1 MNVRSDDLRRW
12 TQQTNHSNPE
22 TLQCNCDGFCYLT
35 NIPRTVHRNDRRLFP
50 VRRFFLHG
58 EKFPRPPAIGTVYL
72 VFDVLIEFAHVF
84 MPLSHIKRP
93 GTAQFNGV
101 RSYNF
106 EVYDERIK
114 PRNLTKDLYVKEPLI
129 NQQFLQ
135 FISMYKQHIQ
145 IKKIKVQ
152 ENFSVLLPNGT
163 NFEIWIIIRE
173 MST

>member
-1 MNVRSDDLRRW
+1 MQLRWVLLFNQYSADCTQERS
-12 TQQTNHSNPE
+12 
-22 TLQCNCDGFCYLT
+22 
-35 NIPRTVHRNDRRLFP
+35 P
-50 VRRFFLHG
+50 VVSCPTFFLHG

-152 ENFSVLLPNGT
+152 ENFSVLLLNGT
-163 NFEIWIIIRE
+163 NFEIWIIHSSDE
-173 MST
+173 YLNHK